1 MSHVLIVDDEES
13 ICWALAR
20 LSREEGHEVSVAS
33 SAEDALELAGRKG
46 CDLVVLDIRLP
57 GMDGLTA
64 MARFRQL
71 VPDAPIVVI
80 TAFGSLAT
88 AVEAVRNGAFDYLT
102 KPFDLDQA
110 LAVIR
115 RALAQ
120 RALAQR
126 AVAVH
131 AVRPPPSDA
140 SDELVGASPAMQEV
154 FKRIAL
160 AAPSRASVLIT
171 GESGTGKELV
181 AQAIHRHSPCAAGP
195 LVPVNLA
202 ALSPTLVESELFG
215 HVRGAFTG
223 ADFDRKGLL
232 ELAHGGT
239 VFFDEA
245 GDIPLPV
252 QVKLLRALEQQ
263 ETTPVGAVDP
273 RPTAFRVVAA
283 THRDLRREV
292 RDGNFRE
299 DLYFRLAV
307 FEIPLPA
314 LRTRTDDIPSLAERF
329 LRQIRPAVAPG
340 LGFSDAALAD
350 LRRREW
356 PGNVRELRNAVEH
369 AALLARAGP
378 ILPEHLPPIVAP
390 PAGGGADLDTAVR
403 EWALARLAAA
413 MPPEN
418 LYQQLLDLVEPPLLD
433 AVLHRTGQNRVAAA
447 SVLGIHR
454 ETLRKKLG

>member
-13 ICWALAR
+13 ICWALRRCA
-20 LSREEGHEVSVAS
+20 LEDGHEVSVAS

-64 MARFRQL
+64 MAHFRQL
-71 VPDAPIVVI
+71 LPGTPVVVI

-88 AVEAVRNGAFDYLT
+88 AVDAVRNGAFDYLT
-102 KPFDLDQA
+102 KPFDLEQA

-126 AVAVH
+126 SLADH
-131 AVRPPPSDA
+131 PTGPLQQSDS
-140 SDELVGASPAMQEV
+140 SDELVGTSPAMQEV

-181 AQAIHRHSPCAAGP
+181 AQAIHRHSPREAGP

-223 ADFDRKGLL
+223 ADFERKGLL

-263 ETTPVGAVDP
+263 ETTPVGGVKA
-273 RPTAFRVVAA
+273 RPTEFRVVAA

-292 RDGNFRE
+292 CDGKFRE

-307 FEIPLPA
+307 FEIQLPPL
-314 LRTRTDDIPSLAERF
+314 RERVEDIPALAERF
-329 LRQIRPAVAPG
+329 LRQIHPGVAPTVT
-340 LGFSDAALAD
+340 FSEAALD
-350 LRRREW
+350 
-356 PGNVRELRNAVEH
+356 
-369 AALLARAGP
+369 
-378 ILPEHLPPIVAP
+378 
-390 PAGGGADLDTAVR
+390 
-403 EWALARLAAA
+403 
-413 MPPEN
+413 
-418 LYQQLLDLVEPPLLD
+418 
-433 AVLHRTGQNRVAAA
+433 
-447 SVLGIHR
+447 
-454 ETLRKKLG
+454 